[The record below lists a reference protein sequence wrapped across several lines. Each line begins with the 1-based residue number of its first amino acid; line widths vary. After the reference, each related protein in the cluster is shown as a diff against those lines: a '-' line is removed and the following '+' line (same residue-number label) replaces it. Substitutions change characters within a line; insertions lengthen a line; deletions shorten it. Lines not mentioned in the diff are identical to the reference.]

1 MQLAVNVQLPECFG
15 GLNGKCFYLSTDKRI
30 ETKRLDAMSKALKEQ
45 FINYPEVQKIC
56 FMDNIFVEEF
66 NSVHTFQSFV
76 NKLPQILEKHSE
88 IKLVVIDS
96 IAGIY

>member
-1 MQLAVNVQLPECFG
+1 
-15 GLNGKCFYLSTDKRI
+15 
-30 ETKRLDAMSKALKEQ
+30 MSKALKEQ

-66 NSVHTFQSFV
+66 NSVHKFQSFV
-76 NKLPQILEKHSE
+76 EKLPQILEKHPE

-96 IAGIY
+96 IAGIFRTEISFIERAK